1 LAEFDMNLQTED
13 ERNAVSEE
21 LRTGSSSLR
30 HEELRPAA
38 TYPLGH
44 EQSFDGGGKRL
55 LLRPIRADDAR
66 PYAKMINASDASSVD
81 FRFPRIRRP
90 LTRSAVTR
98 CTQIDYDRQMA
109 FVAADENG
117 AEDELFGEVHIS
129 GSDAAEFAIFVHPQ
143 ARRQGIGR
151 ALLLKMD
158 PLLRGPRILGDHWAD
173 RTGK

>member
-1 LAEFDMNLQTED
+1 
-13 ERNAVSEE
+13 
-21 LRTGSSSLR
+21 
-30 HEELRPAA
+30 
-38 TYPLGH
+38 
-44 EQSFDGGGKRL
+44 
-55 LLRPIRADDAR
+55 
-66 PYAKMINASDASSVD
+66 MINASDASSVD

-151 ALLLKMD
+151 ALLLKMIRYCAG
-158 PLLRGPRILGDHWAD
+158 RGFSEIIGQIAPENE
-173 RTGK
+173 RTLALARSAGMHIHRAPGAGIAVTI